1 MKGIK
6 WKDSNEPDLQVEGM
20 VLFKK
25 RQEKS
30 KGMYLVLLSRRQR
43 SAAKNKIWNPS
54 RLPLLY
60 LCIHVIV
67 EKHSRLD

>member
-25 RQEKS
+25 RLEKS
-30 KGMYLVLLSRRQR
+30 KGMYLLLLSRRQR
-43 SAAKNKIWNPS
+43 SAAKTRSGIHLDYPS
-54 RLPLLY
+54 Y
-60 LCIHVIV
+60 IFA
-67 EKHSRLD
+67 SMS